1 MRATGATWQ
10 AIRQKLHEYNRDR
23 CQPMLSDHE
32 VDTII
37 EHAAKYPITQA
48 FKQREFDRDEQRA
61 GEMLKTPP
69 RKAGGER

>member
-1 MRATGATWQ
+1 
-10 AIRQKLHEYNRDR
+10 
-23 CQPMLSDHE
+23 MLSDHE

-37 EHAAKYPITQA
+37 EHAAKYPITKA

>member
-1 MRATGATWQ
+1 
-10 AIRQKLHEYNRDR
+10 
-23 CQPMLSDHE
+23 MLSDHE